1 MTTPESFVE
10 PDSFA
15 DLVRRVR
22 AGDAD
27 AATELVR
34 RYEPSIRRVIRVRL
48 GGRVGALFDSMDVCQ
63 SVLGS
68 FFLRAAAGQYALDSP
83 ADLMKLLTVMAR
95 HKLAFQVRKQR
106 AQKRDC
112 TRDVPADQ
120 AAEEADSEAT
130 PSRQIEARDLL
141 QEMNRRLT
149 DEERQI
155 VRLRTEGHDWAEIAE
170 QLDGSAEALRKKHA
184 RALDRVAHELG
195 LEST

>member
-1 MTTPESFVE
+1 MTTPGSFAE

-15 DLVRRVR
+15 ELVRRVR
-22 AGDAD
+22 AGDAV

-48 GGRVGALFDSMDVCQ
+48 GGRVGAMFDSMDVCQ

-68 FFLRAAAGQYALDSP
+68 FFLRAAAGQYALDTP
-83 ADLMKLLTVMAR
+83 TDLMKLLTVMAR

-106 AQKRDC
+106 AQKRDY
-112 TRDVPADQ
+112 TRDLPADQ
-120 AAEEADSEAT
+120 APEQPASDPT

-141 QEMNRRLT
+141 SEMNRRLT

-155 VRLRTEGHDWAEIAE
+155 VRMRTEGHDWAAIADR
-170 QLDGSAEALRKKHA
+170 LDGSAEALRKKHA
-184 RALDRVAHELG
+184 RALDRVARELG
-195 LEST
+195 LENA

>member
-1 MTTPESFVE
+1 MRRPVVTQ

-15 DLVRRVR
+15 DLVKRIR
-22 AGDAD
+22 AGDPD
-27 AATELVR
+27 AAAELVR
-34 RYEPSIRRVIRVRL
+34 RYEPSIRRVVRVRL

-112 TRDVPADQ
+112 SRDVPAEQ
-120 AAEEADSEAT
+120 AAAEADSE
-130 PSRQIEARDLL
+130 PSPS
-141 QEMNRRLT
+141 
-149 DEERQI
+149 
-155 VRLRTEGHDWAEIAE
+155 HHAET
-170 QLDGSAEALRKKHA
+170 R
-184 RALDRVAHELG
+184 
-195 LEST
+195 